1 MFGMEIDYKNVV
13 LNLMSQ
19 EANFQTNKKLI
30 QLLGKD
36 LADLTSYLLDQ
47 YSYHD
52 RNETLQE
59 DSSFFCSNFDIYLYS
74 GMKMDTIIQSKKK
87 GIEQQIFKTV
97 EKGIPKA
104 TYYFLNFKKI
114 FELVSTKKTVM
125 ELAYERALKEGYLPE
140 TTEEKLSVSVL
151 EKWSFKDL
159 RLFCKKEK
167 ISYTGKDR
175 KEMLIQKILG
185 NKCPENLVN
194 EIPFTSEQKN
204 CSLWK
209 NGESSD
215 LVNGISLTS
224 EQKNCSQVSKKVVTN
239 QELINQELKTITTR
253 TIENS
258 SSHYSF
264 LDLNKYP
271 LLNLPTKKNIEKN
284 IFDLTEEEFQKIYN
298 ATSEYIKNKKGK
310 DFNFNA
316 ILYQGLK
323 QEWSFTEKKK
333 SSTYTKEEIRKE
345 LQKYNILEQKNLFE
359 KVKEK
364 FSKTTTQEEAEFMFD
379 YIGDNILNSA
389 SLTHLRRQWIEVLF
403 PSEGGKL

>member
-1 MFGMEIDYKNVV
+1 MEIDYKNVV

-59 DSSFFCSNFDIYLYS
+59 DSSFFCSNFDIYLFS
-74 GMKMDTIIQSKKK
+74 GMKMETIIQSKKR

-104 TYYFLNFKKI
+104 TYYYLNFKKI

-175 KEMLIQKILG
+175 KEMLIQKILEK
-185 NKCPENLVN
+185 KCPENLVN

-239 QELINQELKTITTR
+239 QELINQELNKTITTR
-253 TIENS
+253 AIENS

-284 IFDLTEEEFQKIYN
+284 ISYLTEEEFQKIYN

-323 QEWSFTEKKK
+323 QEWSFIEKKK
-333 SSTYTKEEIRKE
+333 NSTYTREDIKNE
-345 LQKYNILEQKNLFE
+345 LAKYNILHQRSLFE
-359 KVKEK
+359 KVKEEFFK
-364 FSKTTTQEEAEFMFD
+364 VASKEDAE
-379 YIGDNILNSA
+379 YIFEIIDNDITGFT
-389 SLTHLRRQWIEVLF
+389 SLTQLYREWIKVLF
-403 PSEGGKL
+403 ISKGGKL

>member
-1 MFGMEIDYKNVV
+1 MEIDYKNVV

-59 DSSFFCSNFDIYLYS
+59 DSSFFCSNFDIYLFS
-74 GMKMDTIIQSKKK
+74 GMKMETIIQSKKR

-104 TYYFLNFKKI
+104 TYYYLNFKKI

-175 KEMLIQKILG
+175 KEMLIQKILEK
-185 NKCPENLVN
+185 KCPENLVN

-239 QELINQELKTITTR
+239 QELINQELNKTITTR
-253 TIENS
+253 AIENS

-284 IFDLTEEEFQKIYN
+284 ISYLTEEEFQKIYN

-323 QEWSFTEKKK
+323 QEWSFIEKKK
-333 SSTYTKEEIRKE
+333 NSTYTREDIKNE
-345 LQKYNILEQKNLFE
+345 LAKYNILHQRSLFE
-359 KVKEK
+359 KVKEEFLK
-364 FSKTTTQEEAEFMFD
+364 VISKEDAECVFNVIEDDITGFT
-379 YIGDNILNSA
+379 
-389 SLTHLRRQWIEVLF
+389 SLTHLHKEWVKVLF
-403 PSEGGKL
+403 ISKGGKL